1 MFDRLTNID
10 SREGFLTV
18 GFDNLNEF
26 DNPVVRDE
34 YHNWLDSH
42 YPDEENEVDDF
53 EDVNEVFNDDEDFD
67 EEYDAPDYE
76 FGVENDDV
84 DEYTEW
90 QDYMGGDDSPYDWD
104 SDCQNEW

>member
-10 SREGFLTV
+10 SREGFPTV

-67 EEYDAPDYE
+67 
-76 FGVENDDV
+76 
-84 DEYTEW
+84 DEYESDYDGQPTEYEEW
-90 QDYMGGDDSPYDWD
+90 QDYMGGDDSPYDWE
-104 SDCQNEW
+104 SDCENEW